1 MPFTFV
7 WLWVLFLCMHIQS
20 MYIFTSFL
28 RFSLFSDHTC
38 FMLILNE
45 HLIVHTFS
53 AHPFQYISNVL
64 SIPFQYPSL
73 IPFQYLLRYLFNAFG
88 FIFNTF
94 SIPLNTFSIPF
105 QYIFNICSNSILFQY
120 CLNTIFN
127 LFNAPCNNLSIVQ
140 NFLRFW
146 LWQIIACY

>member
-7 WLWVLFLCMHIQS
+7 WLWVLSLCMHIQS

-38 FMLILNE
+38 FYMLMLTLNE

-64 SIPFQYPSL
+64 SIPFQYSFNTFP
-73 IPFQYLLRYLFNAFG
+73 IPFVDTLSIPFKVPFQCLWFHLWYIFNTFKYLFNTLSIHFQYLLK
-88 FIFNTF
+88 
-94 SIPLNTFSIPF
+94 
-105 QYIFNICSNSILFQY
+105 FNILSILFKHPFQHFQ
-120 CLNTIFN
+120 C
-127 LFNAPCNNLSIVQ
+127 PVQ
-140 NFLRFW
+140 
-146 LWQIIACY
+146 

>member
-1 MPFTFV
+1 MLFTISHLLSAHAFYAFAFLANAFYICLTLSAFFV
-7 WLWVLFLCMHIQS
+7 YAYSVYVH
-20 MYIFTSFL
+20 FL

-53 AHPFQYISNVL
+53 AHLFNTFPMFFQYLSNIL

-105 QYIFNICSNSILFQY
+105 QYIFNTFPISTQIQY
-120 CLNTIFN
+120 SFNT
-127 LFNAPCNNLSIVQ
+127 C
-140 NFLRFW
+140 
-146 LWQIIACY
+146 

>member
-1 MPFTFV
+1 M
-7 WLWVLFLCMHIQS
+7 LSLCMHIQS

-38 FMLILNE
+38 FMLMLILNE

-53 AHPFQYISNVL
+53 AHLFNTFQYSFNTFLIFFKYL
-64 SIPFQYPSL
+64 FKTSL
-73 IPFQYLLRYLFNAFG
+73 IPFQYLLRCLFNAFG

-105 QYIFNICSNSILFQY
+105 QYIFNTFPISTQIQY
-120 CLNTIFN
+120 SFNT
-127 LFNAPCNNLSIVQ
+127 C
-140 NFLRFW
+140 
-146 LWQIIACY
+146 